1 MTYKLSLK
9 GHILNL
15 IPYNRNQIIRNSKK
29 QSITYLYNCL
39 QIFYKGRLCK
49 SRRLFRKILIHI
61 VISCYFQI
69 IQSEILTK
77 GTPNFPCTYN
87 SCSHIYHPAFR
98 MVILRVLFLK
108 DISSIPVSYTR
119 YGFANE
125 YHP

>member
-9 GHILNL
+9 GHIFHL
-15 IPYNRNQIIRNSKK
+15 IPHCGNQIIRNSKK

-69 IQSEILTK
+69 I
-77 GTPNFPCTYN
+77 
-87 SCSHIYHPAFR
+87 
-98 MVILRVLFLK
+98 
-108 DISSIPVSYTR
+108 
-119 YGFANE
+119 
-125 YHP
+125 